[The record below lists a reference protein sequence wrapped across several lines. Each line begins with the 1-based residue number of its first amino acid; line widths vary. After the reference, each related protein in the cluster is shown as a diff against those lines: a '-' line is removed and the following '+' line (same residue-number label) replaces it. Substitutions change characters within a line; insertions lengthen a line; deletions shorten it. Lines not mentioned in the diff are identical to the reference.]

1 MKAYASRICCLDLDT
16 FFVSVE
22 RVLDPTLVGK
32 PVIVGGRPGERGV
45 VTAASY
51 EVRALGVRSGLSL
64 TEAGRL
70 APHAVYLPGRHGTYG
85 DYAQRVRDVVA
96 RFCPVISIASI
107 DEMFLDFRG
116 CERML
121 ARPGDGDAD
130 ATIERT
136 VWSIVHSL
144 DAELG
149 LPASV
154 GIGTSRSV
162 AKIAS
167 TLAKPQGVLLVPHGQ
182 EAEFLAPL
190 PVRRYPGIGPVAEQK
205 LARVGIG
212 TLGQLASAGRRM
224 LRGVLGAWADPIRAG
239 ARGEAP
245 ADLGDDR
252 PAFREH
258 DPEGGIVGSISNE
271 RTFRED
277 VGDADC
283 ITSMLCALS
292 ERVCWRAR
300 RRGVQARTVTLKLR
314 YADFETLSRGR
325 TITPT
330 CTEQEVFPVVMDLY
344 RRARTRPLRLRL
356 LGVALSN
363 LGLYAE
369 QGRLF
374 GEDTRLRGVVD
385 TIRDKYGFDSLR
397 RGTATGRAF
406 RRDDP
411 RTRA

>member
-22 RVLDPTLVGK
+22 RVLDPSLVGK

-64 TEAGRL
+64 TEAGKL
-70 APHAVYLPGRHGTYG
+70 APHAIYLPGRHSTYG
-85 DYAQRVRDVVA
+85 EYSERVREVVA
-96 RFCPVISIASI
+96 RFCPVVSIASI

-116 CERML
+116 CERLL
-121 ARPGDGDAD
+121 ARPGDPDAD

-136 VWSIVHSL
+136 VWSIVHTL

-154 GIGTSRSV
+154 GIATSRALS
-162 AKIAS
+162 KIAS
-167 TLAKPQGVLLVPHGQ
+167 NLAKPQGVLLVPRGEE
-182 EAEFLAPL
+182 EAFLAPL
-190 PVRRYPGIGPVAEQK
+190 PVRKYPGIGPVAERK
-205 LARVGIG
+205 LGRVGVE
-212 TLGQLASAGRRM
+212 TLGQLASADRRR
-224 LRGVLGAWADPIRAG
+224 LRGVLGAWADGIRAG
-239 ARGEAP
+239 ARGDAP
-245 ADLGDDR
+245 ADLGEDR

-258 DPEGGIVGSISNE
+258 DPDGGIVGSISNE
-271 RTFRED
+271 RTFMED
-277 VGDADC
+277 VGDADS

-300 RRGVQARTVTLKLR
+300 KRGVQARTVTLKLR
-314 YADFETLSRGR
+314 YADFETLTRGR
-325 TITPT
+325 TISPT
-330 CTEQEVFPVVMDLY
+330 NTEQDIYPVVLDLY
-344 RRARTRPLRLRL
+344 RQARTRPLRLRL

-374 GEDTRLRGVVD
+374 GDDTRLRGAVD
-385 TIRDKYGFDSLR
+385 SIRERYGFDSVRLATASR
-397 RGTATGRAF
+397 RGF